1 MAKKEAFRISQ
12 QWGGPQKMRERQRSC
27 AVVPATWS
35 PQVPKDGG
43 TEREKQSE
51 RPKVV
56 GRVNGKPHVR
66 RDCEIA
72 GGGCASETRGMRLSE
87 M

>member
-1 MAKKEAFRISQ
+1 
-12 QWGGPQKMRERQRSC
+12 MRERQRSC